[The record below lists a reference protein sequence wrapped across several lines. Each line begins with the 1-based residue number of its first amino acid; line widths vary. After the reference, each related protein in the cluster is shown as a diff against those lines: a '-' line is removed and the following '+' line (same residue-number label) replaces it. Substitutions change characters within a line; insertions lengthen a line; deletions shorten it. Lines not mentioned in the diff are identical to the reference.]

1 MLPTGEYVPHYLR
14 PGHYIVK
21 NKEHGCECLR
31 CGSKGVISDIKAKE
45 CTNPH
50 GEPVYPEEA
59 EEKKGEKKAEEMK
72 IEETKGEE
80 KKAEEKTVTCDP
92 PGHSAPWNPVEAELA
107 HLKALEHEYESLK
120 ALEHQL
126 DMINQMQ
133 QEQEHLEALEHEQ
146 LMLEM
151 KGVVGSDQEVE
162 KECTAYWERHN
173 ANMEA
178 KLVKIKIPQEIAKW
192 AVEKSNGEWEK
203 AMNMAYKRVQEQEEQ
218 KIKNEEDAKKDTKGK
233 KRRPPASPCA
243 SRKPRTDTTEPPP
256 GVSKKIEAPC
266 TIAAPMDI

>member
-1 MLPTGEYVPHYLR
+1 M
-14 PGHYIVK
+14 
-21 NKEHGCECLR
+21 GCECLR

-203 AMNMAYKRVQEQEEQ
+203 AYEHGLQTSPRAGGAEDQERRGRKEGHEGEETTTTCEPMC
-218 KIKNEEDAKKDTKGK
+218 IKEAQDWYHGAT
-233 KRRPPASPCA
+233 
-243 SRKPRTDTTEPPP
+243 SR
-256 GVSKKIEAPC
+256 C
-266 TIAAPMDI
+266 F